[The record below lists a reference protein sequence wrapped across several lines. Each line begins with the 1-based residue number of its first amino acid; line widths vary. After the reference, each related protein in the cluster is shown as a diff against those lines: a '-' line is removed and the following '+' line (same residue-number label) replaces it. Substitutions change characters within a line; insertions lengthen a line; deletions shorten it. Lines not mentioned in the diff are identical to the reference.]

1 MDVPLYFEVNLLC
14 AAVLIFIGVKRHLSG
29 YFYSTKDC
37 VFDAVLACLLAVNI
51 FDAAEEFYKFI
62 PRTAIYI
69 IEVLYFSAFAVGAY
83 FWYVYADLSG
93 TDRGAERKKRLHRRL
108 FQALPLFLL
117 LAVLVISCFDG
128 CIFMLDGNNKYHRGA
143 FFFLQPVT
151 AYAYLAASV
160 IRSLST
166 CVKKTAFWRHD
177 EVLSNIICAAAVSV
191 AGTAQLIVPESPF
204 LIAGASV
211 AALIIYVNSLEGMVS
226 LDPLTSLPNRRE
238 LMSTLNEKMRSL
250 RAGEKLSFL
259 FMDVDGFKQINDT
272 LGHSEGDRIL
282 KELAKT
288 IKEYC
293 RQTGGYCAR
302 MSGDELA
309 VIKIHS
315 SERNTDTVCREIEEY
330 IARRNLCAGA
340 YGRVTLSIG
349 CSDYPGD
356 AESAGELISQADDAM
371 YTAKQAK
378 KKQCI

>member
-14 AAVLIFIGVKRHLSG
+14 AAVLILIGVKIHLSG
-29 YFYSTKDC
+29 YFYRAKDR
-37 VFDAVLACLLAVNI
+37 VFSAVLACLLAVNI
-51 FDAAEEFYKFI
+51 LDAAEEFYEHI

-69 IEVLYFSAFAVGAY
+69 IDVLYFFAFAVGAY
-83 FWYVYADLSG
+83 FWYVYADISG
-93 TDRGAERKKRLHRRL
+93 IDRGAGRKKGLRCRL
-108 FQALPLFLL
+108 FQALPLLLL

-128 CIFMLDGNNKYHRGA
+128 CIFTLDGENKYHRGA

-151 AYAYLAASV
+151 VYTYLAASV
-160 IRSLST
+160 IRSFSA

-177 EVLSNIICAAAVSV
+177 EVISNIICAVAVSV
-191 AGTAQLIVPESPF
+191 TGMAQWIVPESPF
-204 LIAGASV
+204 LIAGASL
-211 AALIIYVNSLEGMVS
+211 AALIIYVNYLERMVS

-238 LMSTLNEKMRSL
+238 LMRTLNEEMRSL
-250 RAGEKLSFL
+250 RADEKLSFL
-259 FMDVDGFKQINDT
+259 FMDVDGFKRINDT

-309 VIKIHS
+309 VIKILS
-315 SERNTDTVCREIEEY
+315 SECNTDTVCREIEEY

-340 YGRVTLSIG
+340 HGRVALSIG

-378 KKQCI
+378 KSRR

>member
-1 MDVPLYFEVNLLC
+1 M
-14 AAVLIFIGVKRHLSG
+14 
-29 YFYSTKDC
+29 
-37 VFDAVLACLLAVNI
+37 
-51 FDAAEEFYKFI
+51 
-62 PRTAIYI
+62 
-69 IEVLYFSAFAVGAY
+69 
-83 FWYVYADLSG
+83 
-93 TDRGAERKKRLHRRL
+93 
-108 FQALPLFLL
+108 
-117 LAVLVISCFDG
+117 
-128 CIFMLDGNNKYHRGA
+128 
-143 FFFLQPVT
+143 
-151 AYAYLAASV
+151 
-160 IRSLST
+160 
-166 CVKKTAFWRHD
+166 
-177 EVLSNIICAAAVSV
+177 
-191 AGTAQLIVPESPF
+191 IVPESPF

-211 AALIIYVNSLEGMVS
+211 AALIIYVNLLEGMVS

-315 SERNTDTVCREIEEY
+315 SECNTDTVRREIEEY
-330 IARRNLCAGA
+330 IARRNLCAGV